1 MCTDVLPEL
10 CVCGKIPDLLELE
23 LKMFCELPCGCWE
36 LNPGTLEGQPV
47 LVTAEPS
54 VGIPGFSGSYQ
65 ARMYISLF
73 LGVYF
78 IDRQCWCH
86 SHLYVTVIP
95 GEIPKTCHQLLHQK
109 AGKETGGFTQ

>member
-36 LNPGTLEGQPV
+36 LKPGTLEGQPV

-54 VGIPGFSGSYQ
+54 VGIPGFYGSYSGLH
-65 ARMYISLF
+65 A
-73 LGVYF
+73 
-78 IDRQCWCH
+78 
-86 SHLYVTVIP
+86 HLSVSRCVFYRLAVLVP
-95 GEIPKTCHQLLHQK
+95 QSPVCDSW
-109 AGKETGGFTQ
+109 